1 MPPKSP
7 SSGAHQPLLQRP
19 PRPQLGLQP
28 PYPSCPVS
36 SLLTRSLPPPHSSP
50 AFCPLLTLLH
60 PQEAYESAKQRAAE
74 AAEGAKATAGELG
87 GSAERAAREAAGTT
101 EGAAREAGGAA
112 REGLAGAE
120 GAVKEAGQKME
131 VRWVQ

>member
-1 MPPKSP
+1 MPRC
-7 SSGAHQPLLQRP
+7 HQN
-19 PRPQLGLQP
+19 PRPQVLTSRCFSGRPGHYWVASFPATLR
-28 PYPSCPVS
+28 S
-36 SLLTRSLPPPHSSP
+36 SLWVPGPHFSP
-50 AFCPLLTLLH
+50 AFCALFTLLH

-87 GSAERAAREAAGTT
+87 GSAERAARQAAGTT

-120 GAVKEAGQKME
+120 GAVKEAGEKME
-131 VRWVQ
+131 VRRVQ